1 MKIPNVTIQQLLE
14 AGVHL
19 GHKTLR
25 WNPKMKK
32 YIFGKRD
39 SIHIIDLTQTLELT
53 KVALQKVYETISN
66 NGKILFVSTKKQAS
80 EAIAEVAKETDQY
93 FVNYRWLGG
102 MLTNWGTISNSIKK
116 LKKLEIDLVAENRGF
131 TKKELLKMSVKKDKL
146 QRSLGGIAEMKKVP
160 DLVFI
165 IDTNYESLAIQESV
179 KLGIPIIAILD
190 SNSNPDG
197 IDFPI
202 PGNDDAR
209 RAIDLYCNLIKE
221 TINAAKKSTP
231 KEDKKVDLK
240 NDEKSSKTIQELD
253 REKLENK
260 FSKDSK
266 ETLKLMSDIEKV
278 KKLRELTGAGFK
290 DCNLA
295 IKESDGDIDK
305 AIEILRVKGISKAS
319 KKMSRD
325 AKEGVIAVTEN
336 DKQISLIE
344 VNCETDFVAK
354 NDDFVNF
361 VKELSDLNNNV
372 NSNVDELKKSKMSNG
387 QTVDENLVALIAK
400 IGEKITIGKT
410 KTLSNEG
417 TVKSKYLHTIVK
429 DNLAKLAVA
438 VSLETSDNSDVVKN
452 FGKQLSMHI
461 AASSPLALDQDSI
474 DQSIIDKEQELV
486 TEELKNSG
494 KPDEI
499 AKKISLGKMS
509 KFKEENALLSQ
520 AWVMEPK
527 KKVQDII
534 KELSIPDLKIKEF
547 VRFKIG
553 E

>member
-1 MKIPNVTIQQLLE
+1 
-14 AGVHL
+14 
-19 GHKTLR
+19 
-25 WNPKMKK
+25 
-32 YIFGKRD
+32 
-39 SIHIIDLTQTLELT
+39 
-53 KVALQKVYETISN
+53 
-66 NGKILFVSTKKQAS
+66 
-80 EAIAEVAKETDQY
+80 
-93 FVNYRWLGG
+93 
-102 MLTNWGTISNSIKK
+102 
-116 LKKLEIDLVAENRGF
+116 
-131 TKKELLKMSVKKDKL
+131 
-146 QRSLGGIAEMKKVP
+146 
-160 DLVFI
+160 
-165 IDTNYESLAIQESV
+165 
-179 KLGIPIIAILD
+179 
-190 SNSNPDG
+190 
-197 IDFPI
+197 
-202 PGNDDAR
+202 
-209 RAIDLYCNLIKE
+209 
-221 TINAAKKSTP
+221 
-231 KEDKKVDLK
+231 
-240 NDEKSSKTIQELD
+240 
-253 REKLENK
+253 
-260 FSKDSK
+260 
-266 ETLKLMSDIEKV
+266 MSDIEKV

-372 NSNVDELKKSKMSNG
+372 NSNVEELKKSKMSNG

-438 VSLETSDNSDVVKN
+438 VSLETTDNSDVVKN

-461 AASSPLALDQDSI
+461 AASSPLALDQNLI

-494 KPDEI
+494 KPEEI

-534 KELSIPDLKIKEF
+534 NELSIPDLRIKEF
-547 VRFKIG
+547 VRLKIG